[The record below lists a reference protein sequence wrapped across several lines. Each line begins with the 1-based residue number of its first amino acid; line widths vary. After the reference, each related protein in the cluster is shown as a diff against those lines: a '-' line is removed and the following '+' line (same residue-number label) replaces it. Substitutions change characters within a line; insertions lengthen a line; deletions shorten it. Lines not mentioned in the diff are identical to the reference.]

1 MFFESF
7 IYTINMLMIQ
17 NMLKTC
23 VLDVRMDVPISRLDA
38 AAAVAGAPAIYHLQA
53 FSLSAQEID
62 FCWKGNTLY
71 QERNTFLLE
80 RKYNLL

>member
-1 MFFESF
+1 
-7 IYTINMLMIQ
+7 MIQ

-62 FCWKGNTLY
+62 FCWKGNTLF

-80 RKYNLL
+80 KKYNLLRK